1 MDETPIFFTPA
12 LNGAISYK
20 GAKQVVVSTQD
31 QEKQRLTIVLSIAGN
46 NSDSHIL
53 YNRIY
58 KIPFFKKKKIF

>member
-20 GAKQVVVSTQD
+20 GAKQEVVSTQD
-31 QEKQRLTIVLSIAGN
+31 QEKQRLTIAGN

-58 KIPFFKKKKIF
+58 KIPFFKKK